1 MNGGSDGKVL
11 FLNRVSAKRLQRQT
25 ISELDKSSPAKY
37 LRPLCLWNLI
47 PIALL
52 FFVLTCAVGGWAQK
66 QMTQSADKRS
76 HFVDVAP
83 KSKIGY
89 ITRNGL
95 EDREYFPQTMCGG
108 VAIFDYDNDGKMDIF
123 FTNGAQMPSL
133 KKSDASYYNRLYRN
147 KGDGT
152 FEDVTE
158 KAGLAGA
165 NLGFSFG
172 VAIGDYDN
180 DGFED
185 IFIANAGA
193 NTLYH
198 NNGDGTFTDVT
209 AQSGLTK
216 PANLISVGGAW
227 LDYDNNG
234 LLDLWVTNYTYW
246 TPETDIQCL
255 MGSEPVYCS
264 PKRYPSVKNILYHN
278 LGTGKFQEV
287 TEASGIGKYMGKGMG
302 ISIADFNHD
311 GWLDVFVAND
321 DDPNFL
327 FINKGDGTFEEQGV
341 QQGVAYDNEGNA
353 GSSMGADANDY
364 YNDGK
369 VDIFYNNL
377 RGQIWGLFQNEG
389 DSFQYVSG
397 MSGLRKL
404 STNYSGWS
412 GGFIDYNNDGWKDLY
427 SANGHFDN
435 KGGDAKQ
442 HDTMFENVNGRSFVD
457 VSEEMGKD
465 FLHVGYQRGS
475 AFGDLNNDGFPDI
488 VVTSLN
494 EPPRILINS
503 ADNGKHWIWMNLIG
517 TYSARDAIGAS
528 VKLTTQSG
536 RVLYNRVSVSV
547 GLMSSSDKR
556 VHFGLGDE
564 TSIKSIEILWPR
576 GTKQVL
582 NDVKADQFLTVRE
595 TLSAK

>member
-1 MNGGSDGKVL
+1 MRLWV
-11 FLNRVSAKRLQRQT
+11 FVS
-25 ISELDKSSPAKY
+25 
-37 LRPLCLWNLI
+37 
-47 PIALL
+47 IALS
-52 FFVLTCAVGGWAQK
+52 FYTLTNQISGWAQK
-66 QMTQSADKRS
+66 QIKESAETRPHFIDIAPRS
-76 HFVDVAP
+76 RI
-83 KSKIGY
+83 SS

-123 FTNGAQMPSL
+123 ITNGSQLPSL
-133 KKSDASYYNRLYRN
+133 KKSDASFYNRLYRN

-158 KAGLAGA
+158 KAGLNGA

-185 IFIANAGA
+185 IFIANAGT

-209 AQSGLTK
+209 VQSGLTK
-216 PANLISVGGAW
+216 PANLLSVGAAW
-227 LDYDNNG
+227 LDYDNDG

-264 PKRYPSVKNILYHN
+264 PKRYPSVSNILYRN
-278 LGTGKFQEV
+278 SGNGKFQEV
-287 TEASGIGKYMGKGMG
+287 TRVSGIGKALGKGMG
-302 ISIADFNHD
+302 ISVADFNGD
-311 GWLDVFVAND
+311 GRMDVFVSND
-321 DDPNFL
+321 TDPNFL
-327 FINKGDGTFEEQGV
+327 FINKGDGTFEEESLQM
-341 QQGVAYDNEGNA
+341 GVAYDDEGNA
-353 GSSMGADANDY
+353 TSSMGADASDY
-364 YNDGK
+364 DNDGK
-369 VDIFYNNL
+369 VDIFYSDL
-377 RGQIWGLFQNEG
+377 REQVWGLFQNQG
-389 DSFQYVSG
+389 DSFQSVSG

-404 STNYSGWS
+404 SASYSGWS

-435 KGGDAKQ
+435 KGGNEKQ
-442 HDTMFENVNGRSFVD
+442 HDTMFENVGGRNFVD

-465 FLHVGYQRGS
+465 FLHMGYQRGS

-494 EPPRILINS
+494 EPPRILVNS
-503 ADNGKHWIWMNLIG
+503 ADNGKHWIWLNLIG

-564 TSIKSIEILWPR
+564 TRIKSIEILWPR

-595 TLSAK
+595 TLPAK

>member
-1 MNGGSDGKVL
+1 M
-11 FLNRVSAKRLQRQT
+11 R
-25 ISELDKSSPAKY
+25 
-37 LRPLCLWNLI
+37 LWNLI
-47 PIALL
+47 LIALL
-52 FFVLTCAVGGWAQK
+52 FFALTSAAGGWSQK
-66 QMTQSADKRS
+66 QMSKGADKRPR
-76 HFVDVAP
+76 FVDIAP
-83 KSKIGY
+83 SSHIGY
-89 ITRNGL
+89 TTRNGL

-123 FTNGAQMPSL
+123 FTNGAQLPSL
-133 KKSDASYYNRLYRN
+133 KKSDASFYNRLYRN

-158 KAGLAGA
+158 KAGLNGA

-198 NNGDGTFTDVT
+198 NNGDGTFTDMT

-216 PANLISVGGAW
+216 PANLLSVGAAW
-227 LDYDNNG
+227 FDYDNDG
-234 LLDLWVTNYTYW
+234 LLDLWVTNYTFW
-246 TPETDIQCL
+246 APEIDVQCL

-264 PKRYPSVKNILYHN
+264 PKRYPSVKNILYRN
-278 LGTGKFQEV
+278 RGNGKFQEV
-287 TEASGIGKYMGKGMG
+287 TEVSGIGKYPGKGMG
-302 ISIADFNHD
+302 ISIADFNRD

-321 DDPNFL
+321 DDPNLL
-327 FINKGDGTFEEQGV
+327 FINNGDGTFKEEAM
-341 QQGVAYDNEGNA
+341 QQGIAYDDKGNA
-353 GSSMGADANDY
+353 YSSMGADANDY
-364 YNDGK
+364 DNDGNI
-369 VDIFYNNL
+369 DIFYNNL
-377 RGQIWGLFQNEG
+377 RGQVWGLFQNQG
-389 DSFQYVSG
+389 DSFQYASG

-404 STNYSGWS
+404 SANYSGWS
-412 GGFIDYNNDGWKDLY
+412 GGFIDYNNDGWKDIY

-435 KGGDAKQ
+435 KGGNEKQ
-442 HDTMFENVNGRSFVD
+442 HDTMFENVRGQTFVD

-488 VVTSLN
+488 VATSLN
-494 EPPRILINS
+494 EPPRILVNS
-503 ADNGKHWIWMNLIG
+503 ADNGKHWIWLNLIG

-528 VKLTTQSG
+528 VKLTTESG

-556 VHFGLGDE
+556 VHFGLGNE
-564 TSIKSIEILWPR
+564 TRIKSIEILWPR

-582 NDVKADQFLTVRE
+582 NDVKADQFLNIRE
-595 TLSAK
+595 TASGK